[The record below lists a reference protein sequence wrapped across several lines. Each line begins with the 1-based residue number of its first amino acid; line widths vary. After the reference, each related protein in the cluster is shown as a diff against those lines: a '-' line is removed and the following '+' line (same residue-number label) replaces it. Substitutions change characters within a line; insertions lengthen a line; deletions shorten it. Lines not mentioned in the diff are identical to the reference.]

1 MITYG
6 KVLEW
11 CMASE
16 RGFIH
21 LLAMGCTV
29 VLDVTRSMTYLGGI
43 FIFSSHGTSSSTST
57 QPSLS
62 YQTISIPNQ
71 QIPPPPHS
79 PQGNVR
85 RTTILTDVRQHG
97 FRVAGLGAHFPGRDG
112 EMVVSA
118 SARGG
123 GGGVV
128 GFGFFV
134 GRDTAFL
141 VADVHFVGDE
151 AEGAE
156 DEDWSLN

>member
-1 MITYG
+1 
-6 KVLEW
+6 
-11 CMASE
+11 
-16 RGFIH
+16 
-21 LLAMGCTV
+21 
-29 VLDVTRSMTYLGGI
+29 
-43 FIFSSHGTSSSTST
+43 
-57 QPSLS
+57 
-62 YQTISIPNQ
+62 
-71 QIPPPPHS
+71 
-79 PQGNVR
+79 
-85 RTTILTDVRQHG
+85 
-97 FRVAGLGAHFPGRDG
+97 
-112 EMVVSA
+112 MVVSA